1 MAELPYLTEQ
11 QIRDKYAQQ
20 YADYEK
26 QRNAEAERARAQ
38 TNSQYDANQRQ
49 NYINYMQTQ
58 KDLPEQMARMGIT
71 GGASETSAL
80 RSRTNYENNFNNT
93 ERSRGADINKINTTL
108 ADTLNTYKM
117 TADANM
123 NDEIAQ
129 NAQLRAQYEKQLQ
142 QEAEQRFAN
151 TISGYDSI
159 SGIDAE
165 IAKIQKSGVDLW
177 KIDYLRARR
186 AELAAAEAAAYS
198 GGGGGY
204 SYSGGGGGYTYT
216 NNSGGGGGG
225 DNAAAT
231 RQAVANYFSNG
242 GKLFTGKKST
252 GGTKKSTSGTTK
264 TSTGRTAYYKNR
276 TSGASYRNSKKSRDY
291 SWRRR

>member
-198 GGGGGY
+198 GGGGGGY
-204 SYSGGGGGYTYT
+204 SYSGGGGGYSY
-216 NNSGGGGGG
+216 SGGGGGG
-225 DNAAAT
+225 GGSTVADAAAGAAA
-231 RQAVANYFSNG
+231 RWKSAFN
-242 GKLFTGKKST
+242 GKKSS
-252 GGTKKSTSGTTK
+252 GGGNKTTKSNTTK

>member
-20 YADYEK
+20 LTDYTN
-26 QRNAEAERARAQ
+26 QRTAEANRAKAEAEASYN
-38 TNSQYDANQRQ
+38 TGQRQ
-49 NYINYMQTQ
+49 NYINYMQSQ
-58 KDLPEQMARMGIT
+58 KSLPEDMARLGIT

-80 RSRTNYENNFNNT
+80 RNKTNYENNFNNAKRT
-93 ERSRGADINKINTTL
+93 YDTNVNNINNTL
-108 ADTLNTYKM
+108 ADTLNTYRM
-117 TADANM
+117 TADQAM
-123 NDEIAQ
+123 NEEIAQ

-159 SGIDAE
+159 SGIDKE
-165 IAKIQKSGVDLW
+165 IEKIKKSGVDLW
-177 KIDYLRARR
+177 KIEYLRARR
-186 AELAAAEAAAYS
+186 AELAAAYS

-216 NNSGGGGGG
+216 DNSGGGGGG

-242 GKLFTGKKST
+242 GKIFTGKNST
-252 GGTKKSTSGTTK
+252 GGTNKSTSGTTK

>member
-26 QRNAEAERARAQ
+26 QRNAEADRAKAEAK
-38 TNSQYDANQRQ
+38 SAYDSSQRQ
-49 NYINYMQTQ
+49 NYINYM
-58 KDLPEQMARMGIT
+58 KSNRDFPEQMARLGLT

-80 RSRTNYENNFNNT
+80 RNQTNYENNRNYAQRDYNTNVNSINN
-93 ERSRGADINKINTTL
+93 TL

-198 GGGGGY
+198 GGGGGGY
-204 SYSGGGGGYTYT
+204 SYSGGGGG
-216 NNSGGGGGG
+216 
-225 DNAAAT
+225 DNEYYYDT
-231 RQAVANYFSNG
+231 PVANTSADTIRGGYSSLVSKRGGLLGGRKSSSPSKSNSSH
-242 GKLFTGKKST
+242 KKST
-252 GGTKKSTSGTTK
+252 KGWNASKPKSNA
-264 TSTGRTAYYKNR
+264 GR
-276 TSGASYRNSKKSRDY
+276 GYRNSKKGSSRKHGL
-291 SWRRR
+291 R

>member
-26 QRNAEAERARAQ
+26 QKNAEADRAKAEAK
-38 TNSQYDANQRQ
+38 SAYDSSQRQ
-49 NYINYMQTQ
+49 NYINYMQSNR
-58 KDLPEQMARMGIT
+58 DLPEQMARLGIT
-71 GGASETSAL
+71 GGASETSSL
-80 RSRTNYENNFNNT
+80 RNQTNYENNRNYAQRNYNTNLNN
-93 ERSRGADINKINTTL
+93 INNTL

-165 IAKIQKSGVDLW
+165 INKIQKSGVDLW
-177 KIDYLRARR
+177 KIEYLRARR
-186 AELAAAEAAAYS
+186 AELVAGQNSSYSS

-204 SYSGGGGGYTYT
+204 YYSGGGGTSGGSGDT
-216 NNSGGGGGG
+216 SGGGSSTSSMGTAYKAAVAS
-225 DNAAAT
+225 AAASG
-231 RQAVANYFSNG
+231 AGSSSNG
-242 GKLFTGKKST
+242 H
-252 GGTKKSTSGTTK
+252 TSGGHRVN
-264 TSTGRTAYYKNR
+264 TSLNRLRAYVPAY
-276 TSGASYRNSKKSRDY
+276 AQQYI
-291 SWRRR
+291 RR

>member
-26 QRNAEAERARAQ
+26 QRNAEADRAKAEAK
-38 TNSQYDANQRQ
+38 SAYDSSQRQ
-49 NYINYMQTQ
+49 NYINYMQSNRN
-58 KDLPEQMARMGIT
+58 LPEQMARLGLT
-71 GGASETSAL
+71 GGASETSAI
-80 RSRTNYENNFNNT
+80 RNQTNYENNRNYAQRNYNTNLSNINN
-93 ERSRGADINKINTTL
+93 TL

-142 QEAEQRFAN
+142 QEAEQRFMN

-165 IAKIQKSGVDLW
+165 INKIQKSGVDLW
-177 KIDYLRARR
+177 KIEYLRARR
-186 AELAAAEAAAYS
+186 AELVAAQNASYSS
-198 GGGGGY
+198 GGGSGY
-204 SYSGGGGGYTYT
+204 YYSGSGSGSGN
-216 NNSGGGGGG
+216 NNSSSGSTLGQNMAAIGSSSTSSLGGTATTSASNYL
-225 DNAAAT
+225 DNLK
-231 RQAVANYFSNG
+231 N
-242 GKLFTGKKST
+242 KKSAA
-252 GGTKKSTSGTTK
+252 KN
-264 TSTGRTAYYKNR
+264 AYLK
-276 TSGASYRNSKKSRDY
+276 
-291 SWRRR
+291 